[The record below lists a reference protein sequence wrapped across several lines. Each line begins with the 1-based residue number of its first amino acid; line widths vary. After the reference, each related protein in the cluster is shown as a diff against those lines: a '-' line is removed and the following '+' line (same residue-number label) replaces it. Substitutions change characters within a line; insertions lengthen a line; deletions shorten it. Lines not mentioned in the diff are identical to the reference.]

1 MKNIRNF
8 AYAAMLA
15 VSAFTFVP
23 AASAQEPAHGK
34 FTLTHEVH
42 WGNATLAAGDYTFS
56 FDPDNGSRML
66 TINKISGPRAGYMV
80 LVPDTEDSK
89 GSDASRIVLA
99 ATPGGS
105 YVSSMQLPEFGVTL
119 HFKVPSHLSERQL
132 ARAGTAAPAL
142 GQ

>member
-1 MKNIRNF
+1 MKTIRNY
-8 AYAAMLA
+8 AYAAILA
-15 VSAFTFVP
+15 LSALTLAP
-23 AASAQEPAHGK
+23 TASAQEPAHGK

-56 FDPDNGSRML
+56 LDPDNGSRML
-66 TINKISGPRAGYMV
+66 TISKVSGARAGYMV
-80 LVPDTEDSK
+80 LVPNTDDSK
-89 GSDASRIVLA
+89 ASDLSRIVLE

-119 HFKVPSHLSERQL
+119 HFKVPSHLSEKQL
-132 ARAGTAAPAL
+132 ARAGTAASAL